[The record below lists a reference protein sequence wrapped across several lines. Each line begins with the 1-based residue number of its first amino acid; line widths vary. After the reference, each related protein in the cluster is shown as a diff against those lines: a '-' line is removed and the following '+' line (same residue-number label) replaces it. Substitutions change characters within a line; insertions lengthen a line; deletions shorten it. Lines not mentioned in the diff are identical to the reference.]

1 MNNCMPLMSM
11 RRLLMLLFF
20 GAGPV
25 LVSVPSHAAPSP
37 QKATIVLVHGAF
49 ADSSSWNG
57 VIRIL
62 ADRGYPVVAVANP
75 LRGLKSDAEQVSAVL
90 KSIKDPVVLVGHSYG
105 GAVISNTSADSRNVQ
120 ALVYVGAFAPD
131 AGETAFDLAA
141 KFPGSTLGDALAP
154 PVLLNGGGV
163 DLYIRADR
171 FRDQFASDVP
181 AKYATLM
188 AATQRPITEGA
199 LKETSAE
206 PRWKA
211 VPSWFVYGDRDK
223 NIPAAALAFM
233 AERAKSRETV
243 VVPGG
248 SHAVMVA
255 RPRDVA
261 KVIERAAQSR
271 P

>member
-11 RRLLMLLFF
+11 RRLLTLLLF
-20 GAGPV
+20 GVVAI
-25 LVSVPSHAAPSP
+25 LSSVSAHAAPAS
-37 QKATIVLVHGAF
+37 QKTTIVLVHGAF
-49 ADSSSWNG
+49 ADASSWNG

-62 ADRGYPVVAVANP
+62 TDRGYPVVAVANP
-75 LRGLKSDAEQVSAVL
+75 LRGLKSDADQVSAVL
-90 KSIKDPVVLVGHSYG
+90 KSIKEPVVLVGHSYG
-105 GAVISNTSADSRNVQ
+105 GAVISNTASDSHNVR

-131 AGETAFDLAA
+131 TGETAFELAA

-154 PVLLNGGGV
+154 PVLLTGGGV

-199 LKETSAE
+199 LKESSAE
-206 PRWKA
+206 PRWKS

-233 AERAKSRETV
+233 AERAKSRDTV
-243 VVPGG
+243 VIPGG

-255 RPRDVA
+255 HPRDVA
-261 KVIERAAQSR
+261 KVIERAAQAQ